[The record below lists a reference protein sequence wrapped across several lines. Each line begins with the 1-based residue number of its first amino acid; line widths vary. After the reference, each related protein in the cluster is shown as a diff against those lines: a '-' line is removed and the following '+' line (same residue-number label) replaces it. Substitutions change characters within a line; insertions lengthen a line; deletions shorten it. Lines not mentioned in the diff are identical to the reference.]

1 MSTTWPVYPPPRISF
16 ITSVRDGAGERR
28 RQRQSVDVLERLHHA
43 QLAMPRGEE
52 SAARAFSAGVL
63 GLLDPTDLPVTG
75 VEQADPLVPDAGP
88 ELFKR
93 NLTSTR
99 FSQD

>member
-1 MSTTWPVYPPPRISF
+1 MAGLSTTAHLIHHLGCGTER
-16 ITSVRDGAGERR
+16 GGRR

-63 GLLDPTDLPVTG
+63 GLLDPTDLPNWSGAGGPTG
-75 VEQADPLVPDAGP
+75 PRRRP